1 MASMSQHMTL
11 RLYLLI
17 NLENII
23 SSPFNIPNCNK
34 TLAIKGALVVL
45 GLEFVVNNVLCV
57 PHLYCIFNFY
67 GAVSLYK
74 ATPDDIQ

>member
-11 RLYLLI
+11 RLDLLI

-23 SSPFNIPNCNK
+23 SSPFKIPNCNK

-57 PHLYCIFNFY
+57 LICI
-67 GAVSLYK
+67 A
-74 ATPDDIQ
+74 